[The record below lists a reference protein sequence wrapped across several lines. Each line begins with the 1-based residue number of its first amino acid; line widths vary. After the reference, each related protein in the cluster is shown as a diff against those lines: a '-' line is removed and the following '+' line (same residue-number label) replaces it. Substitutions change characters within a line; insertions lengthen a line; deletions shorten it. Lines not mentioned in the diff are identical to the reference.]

1 MRETPIISLVQDED
15 SAIMS
20 VVQRFV
26 DKLPL
31 YFTNLTHAMEQRD
44 WHTVSEIV
52 HDLKGSGGTMGY
64 PLITEIATCMYSQTQ
79 RENLPGMLGLTAQLA
94 HLIKQIQR
102 GAEVRLE
109 SETHGER

>member
-79 RENLPGMLGLTAQLA
+79 RENLPGMLELTAQLA